1 MIKVCIFD
9 LDGTLADTLESIA
22 VASNEALATSGLG
35 PLPVENFRYYAGD
48 GAKELIVRALK
59 GAGDENLVHFNQVF
73 ARYCDIFRKDCTYKV
88 TVFDGM
94 AQTLELLKKR
104 EIRLAVLSNKPHE
117 RALDVIGA
125 LFGADVFDVVWGQKD
140 DVPRKPD
147 PSGALMIAQKFHV
160 APEECMYVGDTD
172 VDMQTGIGAGM
183 FTVGVLWGFRKRDEL
198 EQNHAQAIVSH
209 PKELVALA
217 DLKNAGD
224 D

>member
-22 VASNEALATSGLG
+22 MASNEALASSGLG

-59 GAGDENLVHFNQVF
+59 GAGDENLLHFDQVF
-73 ARYCDIFRKDCTYKV
+73 ERYCDIFRKDCTYKV

-94 AQTLELLKKR
+94 IQTLEQLKQR
-104 EIRLAVLSNKPHE
+104 GIRLAVLSNKPHE
-117 RALDVIGA
+117 RTLDVIGA
-125 LFGADVFDVVWGQKD
+125 LFGSHIFDVVWGQRD
-140 DVPRKPD
+140 DMPRKPD
-147 PSGALMIAQKFHV
+147 PSGALMIAQKLHV
-160 APEECMYVGDTD
+160 APEECMYVGDTN

-198 EQNHAQAIVSH
+198 EQNHAQAIVSR
-209 PKELVALA
+209 PEELVELA
-217 DLKNAGD
+217 DLKNVEGD
-224 D
+224 